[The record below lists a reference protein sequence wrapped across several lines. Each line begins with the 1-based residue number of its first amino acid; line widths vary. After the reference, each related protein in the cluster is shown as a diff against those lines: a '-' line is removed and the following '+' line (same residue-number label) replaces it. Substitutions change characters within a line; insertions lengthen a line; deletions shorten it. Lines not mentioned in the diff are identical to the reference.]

1 MTALTRETVEAMLA
15 GATPGTWVAS
25 NHPGDWGLGGSW
37 TVSVAPHDYDSTIA
51 EIPYQTP
58 YCLGEK
64 QSVKDK
70 ASAAAVSAALIAAAP
85 DLAAALLAA
94 WDREAKLR
102 EALNNIDA
110 IDPEAMIDGFSE
122 HAIKG
127 LVHCMGAIARAALGD
142 TP

>member
-15 GATPGTWVAS
+15 GATPGPWVAS

-37 TVSVAPHDYDSTIA
+37 TVSVSPHDYDSTIA

-70 ASAAAVSAALIAAAP
+70 ASAAAVSAALIASAP
-85 DLAAALLAA
+85 DLAAALLTA
-94 WDREAKLR
+94 WDRAEGLEADLDDAVEVAWKR
-102 EALNNIDA
+102 GATEWVRLNY
-110 IDPEAMIDGFSE
+110 PK
-122 HAIKG
+122 HY
-127 LVHCMGAIARAALGD
+127 ARFTGE